1 MPEYDTRAEWD
12 FILVDHA
19 FGSTCSIEPEP
30 CHYTQPFLGEQM
42 EGRRLTGGL
51 VIQEAVARSRFQA
64 PILLSS
70 AVLCQ
75 ILTKQLS
82 PGPAIGQKDFDCV
95 LLSTNSLDLCT
106 LEFWGKRK

>member
-1 MPEYDTRAEWD
+1 M
-12 FILVDHA
+12 
-19 FGSTCSIEPEP
+19 
-30 CHYTQPFLGEQM
+30 
-42 EGRRLTGGL
+42 
-51 VIQEAVARSRFQA
+51 QEAVARSRFQA

-70 AVLCQ
+70 SVLCQ

-106 LEFWGKRK
+106 LEF